1 MLRRRQVIVV
11 VGSVAPLIYAGY
23 GSEVVR
29 STTNMPLSSHIL
41 GYLHK

>member
-1 MLRRRQVIVV
+1 MLRRGQVIVV
-11 VGSVAPLIYAGY
+11 VDSVAPLIYAGC

-29 STTNMPLSSHIL
+29 SSTNMPIHSHIL